1 MSTLK
6 TTETAESKENLN
18 KWKDIPYSQIERL
31 NIIKITNWSML
42 VSVQYQSKF
51 QQAVYGDWDT
61 DSKISRIII
70 KL

>member
-51 QQAVYGDWDT
+51 QQ
-61 DSKISRIII
+61 SF
-70 KL
+70 L

>member
-31 NIIKITNWSML
+31 NIIIPPSNDNSE
-42 VSVQYQSKF
+42 VENYE
-51 QQAVYGDWDT
+51 
-61 DSKISRIII
+61 
-70 KL
+70 